1 MAPTRLLVI
10 GVILLN
16 CHLWKVLSKFTET
29 RIIEDTVIGSIV
41 YKLPKVLD
49 GNLQYVLYED
59 GDPAAV
65 KHFSVSPSGEIKL
78 KSRLEYIIGR
88 DNSILVVVILRKK
101 LQSFGGEAHTL
112 KFIIDDTND
121 NSPTFAKRLYNGHI
135 EEGKPADTIVSGL
148 EDCYATDLD
157 VSGIIDYTIVEGN
170 NNNEFKVSA
179 EKRGDIKLLV
189 VRTNKKLDRDEM
201 RLTPYLDLLVRVN
214 DGGNGE
220 DQKFETT
227 VVRITI
233 KDRNDN
239 PPVFLRAKWQNTVQ
253 ENAQIMS
260 SILKVSASDNDEGQN
275 SEIYYHFKELYDNFV
290 INPATGVISV
300 AAPLDED
307 TQNIYQLVVIAQD
320 KATQSPL
327 SAEAFVKIQVLNV
340 PNYPPNAVNGG
351 KNSPPRFPKLK
362 HSVTVRQDCLLYT
375 SPSPRD
381 S

>member
-227 VVRITI
+227 VVRIT
-233 KDRNDN
+233 
-239 PPVFLRAKWQNTVQ
+239 LREVN
-253 ENAQIMS
+253 MM
-260 SILKVSASDNDEGQN
+260 
-275 SEIYYHFKELYDNFV
+275 
-290 INPATGVISV
+290 
-300 AAPLDED
+300 
-307 TQNIYQLVVIAQD
+307 TQ
-320 KATQSPL
+320 
-327 SAEAFVKIQVLNV
+327 
-340 PNYPPNAVNGG
+340 
-351 KNSPPRFPKLK
+351 
-362 HSVTVRQDCLLYT
+362 
-375 SPSPRD
+375 
-381 S
+381 